1 MCCIH
6 LQKFKATLFNLLQK
20 RQNMQIYNNYVC
32 EIWQKTSR
40 DLKMRLILTN
50 DPSVCRVV

>member
-40 DLKMRLILTN
+40 DLKMRQILTN
-50 DPSVCRVV
+50 DPSVCRIV